1 MSFESRPLQ
10 SRWRRSLIIMG
21 VLMAGLVMSIR
32 AATAAGRPEAIPAA
46 RLTSGIEAGDALR
59 PSSVLTFYT
68 YLAFSSKA
76 KPCGTTGASYA
87 ALGIPDWQPSPP
99 AESHGDLNLA
109 LRGYV
114 FNPDALLGLVDIGGG
129 TDPNAPQLAGLF
141 ASPHAPSFQA
151 AYRVHNWDWDCNC
164 RGAPIDDVDVS
175 LADLAAAPG
184 DTIHVPDSG
193 YGIGGGYE
201 TLVLYAS
208 AERLTLKY
216 TLEDNVAYGYT
227 LHLENICVDPDL
239 VALYQ
244 GLNSA
249 GRHALP
255 ALRAGQAVGQ
265 VRDDGRV
272 GVAIRDTGAFMDT
285 RSRQDWWRSY

>member
-1 MSFESRPLQ
+1 M
-10 SRWRRSLIIMG
+10 
-21 VLMAGLVMSIR
+21 
-32 AATAAGRPEAIPAA
+32 
-46 RLTSGIEAGDALR
+46 
-59 PSSVLTFYT
+59 TFYT
-68 YLAFSSKA
+68 YLALGSKVETC
-76 KPCGTTGASYA
+76 PQTGASYA
-87 ALGIPDWQPSPP
+87 TLEIPDWQPSPP

-114 FNPDALLGLVDIGGG
+114 LNPDAVLGLVDISGG
-129 TDPNAPQLAGLF
+129 TDLNAPQLAGLF
-141 ASPHAPSFQA
+141 ATPHAPSFQA
-151 AYRVHNWDWDCNC
+151 AYRVHNWDWSCNC

-216 TLEDNVAYGYT
+216 TSEDNVAFGYT
-227 LHLENICVDPDL
+227 LHLESICVDPEL

-244 GLNSA
+244 SLNSA

-255 ALRAGQAVGQ
+255 ALRAGQAA
-265 VRDDGRV
+265 GRV
-272 GVAIRDTGAFMDT
+272 RNNGRVRVAIRDAGAFMDP
-285 RSRQDWWRSY
+285 RSSEDWWRGY

>member
-1 MSFESRPLQ
+1 
-10 SRWRRSLIIMG
+10 
-21 VLMAGLVMSIR
+21 MAGLVMSIT

-114 FNPDALLGLVDIGGG
+114 LNPDAWLRLVDIGGG
-129 TDPNAPQLAGLF
+129 TDLNAPQLAGLF
-141 ASPHAPSFQA
+141 ATPHAPSFQA

-227 LHLENICVDPDL
+227 LHLESTCVDPDL

-265 VRDDGRV
+265 VREDGRV
-272 GVAIRDTGAFMDT
+272 GVAIRDTGAFMDP
-285 RSRQDWWRSY
+285 RSRQDWWHGY